1 MAITAAQYTSMWSTS
16 DSDADYLTPDE
27 ITEMTASFTNNDYIN
42 DKPTF
47 AMLSPVIYQIQKMQ
61 DELDYLRGLI
71 STNKD
76 KVGITTSQANAI
88 TANTAK
94 TGITTAQANAITANT
109 AKTGMTIG
117 TGANQAMAG
126 NTTIPPVTVT
136 LAAGLSLTLEPN
148 IDTKNR
154 IYELGIGVIDS
165 SGKTP
170 VKYTGKV
177 TLT

>member
-42 DKPTF
+42 DKPTL
-47 AMLSPVIYQIQKMQ
+47 AMLGPVMHQIQKMQ

-76 KVGITTSQANAI
+76 KVGIS
-88 TANTAK
+88 
-94 TGITTAQANAITANT
+94 TAQANAITANT